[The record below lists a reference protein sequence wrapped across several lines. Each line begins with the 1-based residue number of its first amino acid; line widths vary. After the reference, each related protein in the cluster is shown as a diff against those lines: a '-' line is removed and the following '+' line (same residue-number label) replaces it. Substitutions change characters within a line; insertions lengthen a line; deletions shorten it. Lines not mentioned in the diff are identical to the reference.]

1 MKVIIFGS
9 NGQDGFY
16 LKKHL
21 LQLNISVVTSS
32 RTNADFIGDVS
43 DYVFVSNLIKDIKP
57 DYVFHFAAVSSI
69 DHDYIFANHETI
81 TTGTIN
87 ILESCRLFSGT
98 TKVFLAGSALQFKNN
113 NNPITEFDEFN
124 FSNVYSIS
132 RVHSIIFGRYYREK
146 FGLKVYI
153 GYLFNHDSPL
163 RSDRHI
169 NQKIINAVK
178 RIGNGSNEKIKIGN
192 LKVKKEF
199 SFAGDIVKAIW
210 ILVNQNEIFEVTIG
224 SGISYSIEDWIK
236 IAFRKINVSY
246 ENCIELN
253 KDYINEYEQLVS
265 NPKTIFKLGWKPEYD
280 FFKLF
285 ELMWSSSE

>member
-43 DYVFVSNLIKDIKP
+43 NYEFVSNLIKDIKP

-87 ILESCRLFSGT
+87 ILESCRLFCVT
-98 TKVFLAGSALQFKNN
+98 AKVFLAGSALQFKNH
-113 NNPITEFDEFN
+113 NNPITEFDEFDY
-124 FSNVYSIS
+124 SNVYSIS
-132 RVHSIIFGRYYREK
+132 RVHSIIIGRYYREK

-163 RSDRHI
+163 RSERHI

-246 ENCIELN
+246 ENYIELN

-280 FFKLF
+280 FLKLF